1 MTSYISD
8 LLIKLDALTF
18 IVKIIK
24 RCFNSDKNKV
34 CGGVSVNINQLVLQD
49 NNSKIKM

>member
-8 LLIKLDALTF
+8 LLIKFDALKF
-18 IVKIIK
+18 IVKILK
-24 RCFNSDKNKV
+24 RCFNSEKKV

-49 NNSKIKM
+49 NNSKIKK